1 MEPSAREF
9 AAIIRSLDRLE
20 TYDGGD
26 QGLLNAVLRGQRG
39 GPGQLPYR
47 YNRFPH
53 EELNALSDPSTGAF
67 DIRDASV
74 LHFAGLKPW
83 NNRAKF
89 GPQAIRA
96 FDRAMADVGGGE
108 TLAFCRSGTRSI
120 VLRSYAAARAGKP
133 VSEIIAEAAAAG
145 YDIAGH
151 APALEA
157 LGGGE

>member
-1 MEPSAREF
+1 MCN
-9 AAIIRSLDRLE
+9 
-20 TYDGGD
+20 
-26 QGLLNAVLRGQRG
+26 NAVLRGQRG

-96 FDRAMADVGGGE
+96 FDRAMASYRRRCQGRGRPHRHSADQLRRDFLLAKSRGRGGGRRGIH
-108 TLAFCRSGTRSI
+108 LHDLYG
-120 VLRSYAAARAGKP
+120 
-133 VSEIIAEAAAAG
+133 EA
-145 YDIAGH
+145 
-151 APALEA
+151 
-157 LGGGE
+157 